1 MTRRKTKRRKPL
13 KAGTRIRL
21 KVPDLFGWKGTGTV
35 IYDVIGDEDD
45 AIVEFRPD
53 DKNLEMGIAC
63 RHEVA
68 VLRDQTPPKQ

>member
-1 MTRRKTKRRKPL
+1 M
-13 KAGTRIRL
+13 
-21 KVPDLFGWKGTGTV
+21 
-35 IYDVIGDEDD
+35 DVIGDGDD

-53 DKNLEMGIAC
+53 DKKLKMGMAC